1 MGRKLNWITVEK
13 TLKDFG
19 VNLFTTAEFARI
31 VATTPVSAQKF
42 LERYTKKGVF
52 ARPKKGL
59 YVYPGNRRNDMALA
73 NLIYAPSYVSFET
86 ALSHHHL
93 IPETVFSVT
102 SATTKPT
109 REFHLNEITYSYT
122 TIKKNAFTGYTP
134 TEIYGEITLIAT
146 PEKALCDY
154 LYLVSLGKKNLND
167 RLDTGNINGVKLR
180 AFARLF
186 ARKSLDRI
194 IHDFT

>member
-13 TLKDFG
+13 TLKDLG
-19 VNLFTTAEFARI
+19 VSLFTPAEFARI
-31 VATTPVSAQKF
+31 VSTTLVSAQKF

-59 YVYPGNRRNDMALA
+59 YFYPENRHHEMGLA

-86 ALSHHHL
+86 ALSYYHI
-93 IPETVFSVT
+93 IPETVFSVA

-109 REFHLNEITYSYT
+109 REFNLQEITYSYT
-122 TIKKNAFTGYTP
+122 TIKKTAFTGYAP

-154 LYLVSLGKKNLND
+154 LYLVSLGKKSLND
-167 RLDTGNINGVKLR
+167 RLDIRTINYAELR
-180 AFARLF
+180 VFARLF

-194 IHDFT
+194 IHDLT

>member
-19 VNLFTTAEFARI
+19 VSLFTPAEFARI
-31 VATTPVSAQKF
+31 FTTTPVSAQKF

-59 YVYPGNRRNDMALA
+59 YFYAGKLQNEMVLA

-86 ALSHHHL
+86 ALSYYHI
-93 IPETVFSVT
+93 IPETVYSVT

-109 REFHLNEITYSYT
+109 REFNLKEITYFYT
-122 TIKKNAFTGYTP
+122 TIKKSAFTGYAP
-134 TEIYGEITLIAT
+134 TEVYGDTVLLAG

-154 LYLVSLGKKNLND
+154 LYLVSLGKRTLND
-167 RLDTGNINGVKLR
+167 RLDVRTINFDKLQK
-180 AFARLF
+180 FAKLF
-186 ARKSLDRI
+186 VRNNLNKI
-194 IHDFT
+194 IHDLT